1 MSEQENNN
9 GKSNPLKNKWI
20 RGGLLLLLIIA
31 AAGGFLYYQLSS
43 TRINIDKSQI
53 VAPTIDISP
62 TVPGVLEQI
71 FVNEGDTVT
80 AYEPVARVG
89 NEIIKTQVAGLV
101 ISANND
107 IGKTFAVGTPVV
119 SIIDPTQ
126 LRVIGTIEENKGLN
140 KISVGQTVSFTV
152 DAFGS
157 KKYEGVV
164 DEISPT
170 SHQSGVVF
178 TISDKRETQLFDIK
192 VRFNPDKY
200 PELKN
205 GMSAKITIYR

>member
-1 MSEQENNN
+1 MAEQENTKGKNN
-9 GKSNPLKNKWI
+9 LLNNKWV
-20 RGGLLLLLIIA
+20 RGGLLILVALA
-31 AAGGFLYYQLSS
+31 ASGSFIYYQISS
-43 TRINIDKSQI
+43 TRISIDKSSI
-53 VAPTIDISP
+53 SAPTIDISP
-62 TVPGVLEQI
+62 TVPGVLEQV
-71 FVNEGDTVT
+71 FVNEGDNVT

-89 NEIIKTQVAGLV
+89 DEIIKTQVAGLV
-101 ISANND
+101 ISIND
-107 IGKTFAVGTPVV
+107 NIGKMFAAGSPVV

-126 LRVIGTIEENKGLN
+126 LRVIGTIEENKGLD
-140 KISVGQTVSFTV
+140 KISIGQIVGFTV

-157 KKYEGVV
+157 KKYTGIV

-170 SHQSGVVF
+170 SHNSGVVF
-178 TISDKRETQLFDIK
+178 TISDKRETKLFDIK